1 MSFSKSITINAPAQ
15 RVWEVLT
22 DVERWPESTASMTRV
37 QRLDNGPFRIG
48 SSAKIVQPKLPTM
61 TWTVTDLQPGRSF
74 SWSTGSAGVTT
85 VADHSIEP
93 AAGDSVTV
101 TLSVRERGPLAPLV
115 QLFYGGIT
123 RRYVTMEAEGLKRVV
138 EAGAPAAVA

>member
-1 MSFSKSITINAPAQ
+1 VSFSTSITINAPAQ

-48 SSAKIVQPKLPTM
+48 SGAKIEQPKLPTM

-85 VADHSIEP
+85 VADHRVEP
-93 AAGDSVTV
+93 VTADSTTV
-101 TLSVRERGPLAPLV
+101 TLSVHEKGPLAPLV
-115 QLFYGGIT
+115 QLLYGGIT

-138 EAGAPAAVA
+138 EAGASLSAA